1 MYYRVINKF
10 SNEVLIVDELTDF
23 MFEEGYRHV
32 EDVPTEDINIHLL
45 DEVKRQLS
53 IRQYGF

>member
-1 MYYRVINKF
+1 MYYHVINKF
-10 SNEVLIVDELTDF
+10 SSEVLIVDELTDF

-32 EDVPTEDINIHLL
+32 DEVKSEYVNIHTL

-53 IRQYGF
+53 IQQYGF